1 MTDRDIFFKRD
12 KRKVVPVKLT
22 KSDRLKVK
30 NKINKIIKEK
40 KEIIPKK
47 YLKKIE
53 DVSLYHPEGNID
65 KAESLM
71 LDPNDGAF
79 SPSNKLNELTGK
91 EWTKFIS
98 SWFIFNALRS
108 DIKEEQKVTSRFKL
122 NPDEHPATFSP
133 TMISNFISFFTK
145 SGQSVIDPFA
155 GIGTTLV
162 ACQRTKRKGIGIE
175 LNKKYFKI
183 AKIRTNQKI
192 FNGNSSEIN
201 DILSKNKIKNI
212 DFCITSPPYW
222 NVLNR
227 STGGFKNK
235 REEKKLDYNYSKKEK
250 DLGNIDDYEVFIDK
264 LVDIFVDLKKFL
276 KKDAYV
282 IVILKNV
289 KKGGKNYPIAWDFAK
304 KMSEIYTLKDE
315 KIWCQDKVGL
325 APFGYPYA
333 YTTNI
338 HHHYCL
344 VFRN

>member
-1 MTDRDIFFKRD
+1 
-12 KRKVVPVKLT
+12 
-22 KSDRLKVK
+22 
-30 NKINKIIKEK
+30 
-40 KEIIPKK
+40 
-47 YLKKIE
+47 
-53 DVSLYHPEGNID
+53 
-65 KAESLM
+65 
-71 LDPNDGAF
+71 
-79 SPSNKLNELTGK
+79 
-91 EWTKFIS
+91 
-98 SWFIFNALRS
+98 
-108 DIKEEQKVTSRFKL
+108 
-122 NPDEHPATFSP
+122 
-133 TMISNFISFFTK
+133 MISNFISFFTK